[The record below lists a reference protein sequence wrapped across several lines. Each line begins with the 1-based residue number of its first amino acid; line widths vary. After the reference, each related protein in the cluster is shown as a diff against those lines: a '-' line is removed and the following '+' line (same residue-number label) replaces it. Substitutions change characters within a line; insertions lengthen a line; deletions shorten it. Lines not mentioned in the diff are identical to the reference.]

1 METYEVV
8 DCSSADGV
16 DQIERYLKCEDYK
29 QQGRHC
35 KRYEES
41 SASPVCGR
49 IVGRMNLNAVNW
61 SRKYNGN

>member
-8 DCSSADGV
+8 DGSSADGV
-16 DQIERYLKCEDYK
+16 DEIESHLYYEDYK

-41 SASPVCGR
+41 PARPVCGG
-49 IVGRMNLNAVNW
+49 IVGRMNLD
-61 SRKYNGN
+61 SELE